1 MRPRTPAEHAPDDT
15 LDNVPDAD
23 FDPDYKSKS
32 QRKREVESLQ
42 DMGRELVELS
52 RERLLK
58 MDLPEDLRDA
68 VLEAKRITSHGAI
81 RRQMQY
87 IGKVMRGVDAE
98 AIAAQLAEIR
108 GESAAAKA
116 EFHALERWRD
126 RLLADDNAATE
137 WLGRNPGAD
146 AQQLRQLIRNA
157 RKEAELGKPPKSS
170 RELFRLLRETRA
182 KGAD

>member
-1 MRPRTPAEHAPDDT
+1 MRPYSQPDSETD
-15 LDNVPDAD
+15 DE

-42 DMGRELVELS
+42 DMGRELVDLS
-52 RERLLK
+52 KETLRK
-58 MDLPEDLRDA
+58 MDLPEDLLDA

-81 RRQMQY
+81 RRQMQF

-98 AIAAQLAEIR
+98 AIASQLAALR
-108 GESAAAKA
+108 GESDAAKA
-116 EFHALERWRD
+116 EFHALERWRE
-126 RLLADDNAATE
+126 RLIADDNAVTE

-146 AQQLRQLIRNA
+146 AQKLRQLVRNA

-170 RELFRLLRETRA
+170 RELFRLLRETREP
-182 KGAD
+182 GGN